1 MHTLIAQA
9 YMPMIL
15 RLPLL
20 LLLLTGCPL
29 AAATFRDAVRSMGPG
44 NTGVALARELVT
56 VANLM
61 SERLEYDDSSRRFF
75 AFMNDALEDFD
86 FSRIYYSPWLT
97 PQPDGF
103 RSIVLSGRNTGRA
116 YRVSLGRESGASH
129 QLGSATAEYRMRENR
144 IGEDKT
150 FTTQL
155 AFDAALQKFDGQA
168 AARFAEGVLKV
179 FDPASLVELRPPASS
194 AFPEIQGEARRII
207 DLGMAEFPQFTQLLS
222 RYMELKSLAQV
233 REYRGKKY
241 TEIAIRGRF
250 RLKALGAQYPK
261 LKAYIQ
267 DLHNLFVLSV
277 YIADTK
283 GRRIAAFIV
292 NTQTEEFYAGFST
305 LDGKILPIGKDGAPA
320 FDAMIALSGN
330 ADHRFYLSF
339 NFFVNVHGLKINTG
353 NVGAYLRY
361 QANAERMSFYT
372 KLTQMPKGKI
382 SGALFGVLP
391 TWLID
396 MSIPSDL
403 QTLMNKFTQTMYKA
417 NNGEGSFAQIA
428 WKKQAGKA
436 LFHANASTE
445 FLENRFIRF
454 GMKIW
459 VKKFRPNE
467 KVQEDI
473 RRFIGSLT
481 RALLADLDAL

>member
-1 MHTLIAQA
+1 
-9 YMPMIL
+9 MPLIL
-15 RLPLL
+15 RLPLFL
-20 LLLLTGCPL
+20 LLSAFPL

-61 SERLEYDDSSRRFF
+61 SERLEYDERSHRFF

-86 FSRIYYSPWLT
+86 FSRIYDSPWLT
-97 PQPDGF
+97 PQHDGF
-103 RSIVLSGRNTGRA
+103 RSIVLSGRNTGSA
-116 YRVSLGRESGASH
+116 YRVSLGRESSASR

-144 IGEDKT
+144 IGGDKT

-155 AFDAALQKFDGQA
+155 AFDAALQKFDAQA
-168 AARFAEGVLKV
+168 AARFAEGMLKV
-179 FDPASLVELRPPASS
+179 FDPASIAQLRPPASS

-207 DLGMAEFPQFTQLLS
+207 DLGMAEFPAFTQLLS
-222 RYMELKSLAQV
+222 RYIELKSFANV
-233 REYRGKKY
+233 REHKGKKY
-241 TEIAIRGRF
+241 TEVTMRGRF
-250 RLKALGAQYPK
+250 RLDALGADYPR
-261 LKAYIQ
+261 LKSFMK
-267 DLHNLFVLSV
+267 DLRKLFVLSV
-277 YIADTK
+277 YIGDTK
-283 GRRIAAFIV
+283 GRQISSFIV
-292 NTQTEEFYAGFST
+292 NMQTEEFYAGFST
-305 LDGKILPIGKDGAPA
+305 LDGKILPMGKDGAPA
-320 FDAMIALSGN
+320 FDAPVALSGN
-330 ADHRFYLSF
+330 ADHKFYLAF

-372 KLTQMPKGKI
+372 KLTQMPEGKI

-403 QTLMNKFTQTMYKA
+403 QTLMNKFTQTIYKA

-428 WKKQAGKA
+428 WKKQSGQAA
-436 LFHANASTE
+436 FHANASTE
-445 FLENRFIRF
+445 FLENRFIRI

-467 KVQEDI
+467 KVQDDI

-481 RALLADLDAL
+481 RALLADLNAM